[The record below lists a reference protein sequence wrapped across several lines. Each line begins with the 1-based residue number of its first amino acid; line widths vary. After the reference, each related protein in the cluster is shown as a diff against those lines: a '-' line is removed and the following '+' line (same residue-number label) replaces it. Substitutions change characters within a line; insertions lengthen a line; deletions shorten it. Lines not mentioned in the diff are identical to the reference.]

1 MAESMSAVDQVH
13 IQRSTV
19 VAALGA
25 IVELAGIAPGF
36 HRSMKFTD
44 ALIAAT
50 ASDDRCLPVL
60 HYDKHFERLARV
72 LSFESRPIAPFGS
85 I

>member
-1 MAESMSAVDQVH
+1 MAERFSAVDQVH

-19 VAALGA
+19 RAALGA
-25 IVELAGIAPGF
+25 LVELAALAPQF
-36 HRSMKFTD
+36 QRPIKFTD

-60 HYDKHFERLARV
+60 HYDRHFERLARV
-72 LSFESRPIAPFGS
+72 LTFESRPIAPFGS